1 MAQQYILIRFP
12 RVQWKKTRNQV
23 LEVSEMKITL
33 LELWNEMYKL
43 IVIQCELSV
52 IAARRAM

>member
-12 RVQWKKTRNQV
+12 HVKWKKTRNQV
-23 LEVSEMKITL
+23 LEVSEMKISL

-43 IVIQCELSV
+43 IVIQYELSV